1 LLPAPAGEWTF
12 PTLSP
17 QSLQRRLDPYPAAFL
32 RCSFPFLPEGHRPHV
47 RSETFGTLIDSCI
60 AASAGHVFRG
70 CSHSFMFRLP
80 YSLGPQTA
88 PTAPL
93 LRWAAGPFTPRVDH
107 AVTRPDLWY
116 RYMPESGNWH
126 GGTFT
131 RWTAA
136 LSAAPR
142 PVRAALPHTVLASG
156 SDAEAHQ
163 RIRVAYTGEWEP
175 PVHETFHPFPEGLGS
190 R

>member
-17 QSLQRRLDPYPAAFL
+17 QSLQRRLDPYPAVSP
-32 RCSFPFLPEGHRPHV
+32 RCSLPFLPEGHRPHL
-47 RSETFGTLIDSCI
+47 RSERFGTPVSSCI

-80 YSLGPQTA
+80 CLLDPPTA

-93 LRWAAGPFTPRVDH
+93 SRWAAGPFTPRIGH
-107 AVTRPDLWY
+107 AVTGHDLWH
-116 RYMPESGNWH
+116 RYLPESGNWQ

-131 RWTAA
+131 RWIAA
-136 LSAAPR
+136 LSAAPQNLTYNR
-142 PVRAALPHTVLASG
+142 PHKA
-156 SDAEAHQ
+156 
-163 RIRVAYTGEWEP
+163 VATTY
-175 PVHETFHPFPEGLGS
+175 
-190 R
+190 RR